1 MNDYGPIIKV
11 PGILNI
17 DEAIMLTDP
26 NDFELTFRTEGNYPH
41 RTLLKVFEYYFTEVC
56 PKRYHFGGGLVTKHG
71 EDWYRLRSITNP
83 ILLKPATVALYTT
96 QSDKISMDFVDRIR
110 EVRDQNN
117 ETPANFLT
125 EIHKWAAEST
135 ANVVFDTRLNL
146 FKNDQVATHKRALQ
160 FVSAV
165 DKSLELSGQLEF
177 NLSPWKYFA
186 TPTYKEF
193 EKTLDSIMEYI
204 HYMIIDKFSI

>member
-26 NDFELTFRTEGNYPH
+26 NDFELAFRTEGPYPH
-41 RTLLKVFEYYFTEVC
+41 RVLLKVFEHYFTKVC
-56 PKRYHFGGGLVTKHG
+56 PKRYQVRGGLVTQHG

-83 ILLKPATVALYTT
+83 ILLKPSTVGLYTKQT
-96 QSDKISMDFVDRIR
+96 DKISMDFVDRIR
-110 EVRDQNN
+110 KVRDSNN

-125 EIHKWAAEST
+125 EINKWAAEST
-135 ANVVFDTRLNL
+135 ANFAFDTRLNL
-146 FKNDQVATHKRALQ
+146 FKGDQRAEHKRALQ

-165 DKSLELSGQLEF
+165 DKSLELSGTLEF
-177 NLSPWKYFA
+177 DLSPWEYFA
-186 TPTYKEF
+186 TPTYKQL
-193 EKTLDSIMEYI
+193 EKTLNSIIEYV
-204 HYMIIDKFSI
+204 KNFR